1 MEYAEAAVFL
11 NLAQWLK
18 LAVEIAGVLI
28 IAAGSL
34 VAVVEIVRGLV
45 RRQAGRYLS
54 IRLSMA
60 RFLSV
65 GLEFQLAAD
74 IIGTAIAPSWE
85 EIGKLAAI
93 ATIRT
98 ALNFFLAREIK
109 EEEADVAREEQVA
122 AEAALASS

>member
-1 MEYAEAAVFL
+1 VEHVEAAVFL

-45 RRQAGRYLS
+45 RRQAGRYLA

-109 EEEADVAREEQVA
+109 EEETDIARGEPVA